1 MIDSP
6 IDCPLAGAEG
16 ARLPDS
22 SFGNQN
28 EVPRPLLGL
37 GGRPTNGQ
45 LTEGRWSGAFGAP
58 PLALFLTYQFQ
69 SLHIGSD
76 FFFNSRLRRRSVG
89 SSPTGEGGPG
99 RRRTAPIALFF
110 FYISPVGWGEY

>member
-37 GGRPTNGQ
+37 GGRRLTDQRPIDRRSGVGRLWRPTPCPFFNISIPKFAHWVG
-45 LTEGRWSGAFGAP
+45 
-58 PLALFLTYQFQ
+58 LFLQLGLKEY
-69 SLHIGSD
+69 
-76 FFFNSRLRRRSVG
+76 
-89 SSPTGEGGPG
+89 EGGPP
-99 RRRTAPIALFF
+99 RIALFF